1 MNKSARI
8 VNRQAW
14 IQRLDRF
21 KQADQTVAQFCQ
33 DEGVSVPSFYQWRQK
48 LQPKPKP
55 KSSVGTPAGVPAKF
69 LPVQF
74 PPVPAAQ
81 PATVLSLDLP
91 GGIRLRLEVHCDQ
104 EHSS

>member
-8 VNRQAW
+8 ANRQAW

-21 KQADQTVAQFCQ
+21 KQADQTVVQFCQ

-48 LQPKPKP
+48 LQPQR
-55 KSSVGTPAGVPAKF
+55 SVDTPASVPAKF

-74 PPVPAAQ
+74 PQDPAAQ

>member
-8 VNRQAW
+8 ANRQAW
-14 IQRLDRF
+14 IQRLERF
-21 KQADQTVAQFCQ
+21 KQVHQTVAQFCQ

-55 KSSVGTPAGVPAKF
+55 PVPAKF